1 MDEPRP
7 PCQNSAMTFPL
18 PPHLTEEQRAIIT
31 ADDEH
36 TLITAVAGSGKTT
49 TMAWRIHYMLHQGH
63 PPRRMLVLMF
73 NRRAREDF
81 QRKLTGITR
90 DTGLGLPD
98 VRTYHSMG
106 YRLYQRFVR
115 EGYLPDFNREVLTE
129 QEIHFQVLQLTRQLV
144 PEDLQEDVRRNKKEF
159 VEMGTGFIDQV
170 KTTIKP
176 PEQIFEEQDHSPK
189 HRYLV
194 DLFHGFEQWRK
205 RHSRISYADMLYE
218 PVLAIHR
225 NPPLQQLVGNKMDLV
240 LVDEYQDTNEI
251 QHLLLRYVAGDRA
264 RVTVVGDPDQTI
276 YEFRGARPAF
286 ILHRFTDEFD
296 QPRQRTLSLTFRHGH
311 QLTLTAN
318 HLITHNQG
326 RHDVLSHAHPNT
338 PATRVQ
344 HHPTPQD
351 SDALLPLIE
360 RSRDALDDMA
370 VLFRVW
376 SQSVAIELQLLSRQ
390 IPYQIDTGKGA
401 LFTHEVE
408 AITQL
413 LRVCAGHLPAL
424 PPESRE
430 PVARRLLRFP
440 HCGLKEGEL
449 RDLAG
454 SLAHFDRDWGQRL
467 LNLDFDAMNAMAAR
481 KLRRLGE
488 ALTALDGFSGPAHQ
502 LVARYADATELFEGI
517 RSLAM
522 THEAADERIDTV
534 QGFQRY
540 LRSLDI
546 ATPEALAHLDQLRQQ
561 AQQTNR
567 GGLRLSSIH
576 RTKGLE
582 WPVVVIPG
590 LQEKYLPHR
599 VRDGNLT
606 RDQIES
612 ERRLLYVAMTRARE
626 ELHLI
631 GPPLSETAHLDG
643 DQAPSRFVA
652 ELSLPLST
660 ALGQQLDQGPPEGGT
675 LRCEHPATAISR
687 RYLSREGLAFDAD
700 QAEASVESS
709 VWHHERV
716 AHAILGNGTVTTEED
731 RSFQVRFDD
740 GRVLDFTKQNAHL
753 YFRPEPSE

>member
-1 MDEPRP
+1 
-7 PCQNSAMTFPL
+7 MTFPL
-18 PPHLTEEQRAIIT
+18 PPHLTDEQRAIIT

-49 TMAWRIHYMLHQGH
+49 TMAWRIHYLLHQGQAA
-63 PPRRMLVLMF
+63 RRMLVLMF

-81 QRKLTGITR
+81 QRKLTAIAPDTR
-90 DTGLGLPD
+90 LSPPD

-106 YRLYQRFVR
+106 FRLYQRFVR
-115 EGYLPDFNREVLTE
+115 EGYLPDFNREVLSE
-129 QEIHFQVLQLTRQLV
+129 QEIHFQVWQLTRQLV
-144 PEDLQEDVRRNKKEF
+144 PEDLQDEVRRNKKEF
-159 VEMGTGFIDQV
+159 VEMGAGFIDQV

-176 PEQIFEEQDHSPK
+176 PEQIFEEQGHAAK

-194 DLFHGFEQWRK
+194 DLFHSFEQWRK

-225 NPPLQQLVGNKMDLV
+225 NPPLQRLVGNKMDLV

-276 YEFRGARPAF
+276 YEFRGAEPAF

-311 QLTLTAN
+311 QLTLAAN

-326 RHDVLSHAHPNT
+326 RHNVLSHAHPAT
-338 PATRVQ
+338 PATRVH
-344 HHPTPQD
+344 HHPTQQD

-360 RSRDALDDMA
+360 GSRDALDRMA

-376 SQSVAIELQLLSRQ
+376 SQSVPIELQLLARQ
-390 IPYQIDTGKGA
+390 IPYQIDSGKGA

-408 AITQL
+408 AITQI

-440 HCGLKEGEL
+440 HCGLKESEL
-449 RDLAG
+449 RDLSR

-467 LNLDFDAMNAMAAR
+467 LNLDFESMTAMAAR
-481 KLRRLGE
+481 KLKRLGE

-502 LVARYADATELFEGI
+502 LIARYADATDLFEGI

-540 LRSLDI
+540 LRSLDV
-546 ATPEALAHLDQLRQQ
+546 AAPEALSHLDQLRHQ
-561 AQQTNR
+561 ARQTNR
-567 GGLRLSSIH
+567 GGVRLSTVH

-612 ERRLLYVAMTRARE
+612 ERRLLYVAMTRAQD

-631 GPPLSETAHLDG
+631 GPPASGPAHLDG

-652 ELSLPLST
+652 ELSLPLSKD
-660 ALGQQLDQGPPEGGT
+660 LGQQLDQAPEAGT
-675 LRCEHPATAISR
+675 TLQSQHPATPVSH
-687 RYLSREGLAFDAD
+687 RYLTREGLTFDAD
-700 QAEASVESS
+700 QAEGDDEAASSI
-709 VWHHERV
+709 WHHERV
-716 AHAILGNGTVTTEED
+716 THAILGGGTVTTEED

-740 GRVLDFTKQNAHL
+740 GRILDFTKHNAHL
-753 YFRPEPSE
+753 YFRPDPSR